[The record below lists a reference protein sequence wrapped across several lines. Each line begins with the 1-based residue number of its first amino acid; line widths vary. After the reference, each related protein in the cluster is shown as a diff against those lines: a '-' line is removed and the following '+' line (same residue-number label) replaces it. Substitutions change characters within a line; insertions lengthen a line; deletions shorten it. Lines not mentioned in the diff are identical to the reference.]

1 MSENVWAPTLD
12 AFEEAVLQRD
22 EAGGANVRSLVGQ
35 PLSVAPD
42 DCRPRSVLLAGGYD
56 TTRDESLAAC
66 AGEEEG
72 EIGCFKSVPDT

>member
-42 DCRPRSVLLAGGYD
+42 DCRPRGVLPAGGYD
-56 TTRDESLAAC
+56 DNTQVRPPLAARRGQRAV
-66 AGEEEG
+66 AGARRA
-72 EIGCFKSVPDT
+72 C